1 MNLRPLLR
9 DIKKKIINKIFLLRK
24 IRRYTNFETAILVY
38 KQTILPVLDYAGFMC
53 LSLNVED
60 KKDLQIMQNDA
71 LRLCY
76 NIRLSDRVTIVNLH
90 EQAKLSSLEQRRIRQ
105 LLGLQFFP

>member
-1 MNLRPLLR
+1 M
-9 DIKKKIINKIFLLRK
+9 RK
-24 IRRYTNFETAILVY
+24 IRQYINFETAILEY
-38 KQTILPVLDYAGFMC
+38 KQTILPILDYVGFVC

-71 LRLCY
+71 LCFCY

-90 EQAKLSSLEQRRIRQ
+90 EQAELSSLE
-105 LLGLQFFP
+105 